1 MYRAMDLAFEYL
13 NRMGHKVIAY
23 GFPYDRN
30 NYNSR
35 FMAWKN
41 YIKKI
46 TGNTGWEKYLLAM
59 NQNEM
64 KDDPRILKFSEDLPE
79 QSIHTEE
86 DFFGKE
92 NLHHRSSWKESWMRQ
107 QLSVSTMNSR

>member
-64 KDDPRILKFSEDLPE
+64 KDDPRILKFPKIYRNKVSIQKKISSE
-79 QSIHTEE
+79 
-86 DFFGKE
+86 KE